1 MSKTAVALGSFDG
14 LHIAH
19 QKVLKSALS
28 RCENAVCLSFVR
40 PPAADSIG
48 FKGVLMQPEIKRKM
62 LYEMGFYK
70 VELLEFQKVKHLSAS
85 EFLDYIKEKFDPA
98 ALCCG
103 YNYTFG
109 KNREGTA
116 KTIAEYCKANGI
128 EAIISEQVTSCGS
141 AVSSQR
147 IREMVEQGD
156 IKTANALLSRELFFE
171 QTVQHGDMRGR
182 TIGFPTVNQ
191 QLPGGFVVPK
201 FGVYA
206 SHVTAGGKVYRGVTN
221 IGIRPT
227 FRLDN
232 PLCETYIIGADGDM
246 YGKNLTLSLYKF
258 IRPERKFDSLQELQQ
273 QIEKDRNAAL

>member
-1 MSKTAVALGSFDG
+1 MSSDDGERMTKIHVDGSVRMGGDEWTITGFIRHPGGKAPKDTAELVIEKDERSRLELTYS
-14 LHIAH
+14 
-19 QKVLKSALS
+19 VLRKS
-28 RCENAVCLSFVR
+28 
-40 PPAADSIG
+40 
-48 FKGVLMQPEIKRKM
+48 EI
-62 LYEMGFYK
+62 E
-70 VELLEFQKVKHLSAS
+70 Q
-85 EFLDYIKEKFDPA
+85 
-98 ALCCG
+98 
-103 YNYTFG
+103 
-109 KNREGTA
+109 KNRKGTA

-128 EAIISEQVTSCGS
+128 EAVISEQVTSCGS

-156 IKTANALLSRELFFE
+156 IETANALLSRELFFE

-246 YGKNLTLSLYKF
+246 YGKSLTLSLYKF
-258 IRPERKFDSLQELQQ
+258 IRPERKFDSLEELQQ